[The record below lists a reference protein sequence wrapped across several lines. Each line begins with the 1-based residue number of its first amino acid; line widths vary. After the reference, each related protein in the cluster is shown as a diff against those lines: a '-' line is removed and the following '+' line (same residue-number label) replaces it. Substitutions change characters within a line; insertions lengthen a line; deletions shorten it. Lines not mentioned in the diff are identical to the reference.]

1 MGLIQCIVMTKRKLF
16 FILLIGLFLQSI
28 GKAQTTLN
36 EEGAVLALD
45 GVWKFKIDPDQVG
58 ERSGWYQ
65 EQSEHSS
72 WQEMKVPG
80 NWDLLNQYAD
90 YAGKAWYCRSFTVQR
105 DWEGKWLRL
114 IFESVSHDARV
125 WLNGKLLGED
135 HIGLLPFHFDI
146 SSFVHFGEPNLLV
159 VEVDNTFKLGAL
171 WNWGGINRSVRIEAT
186 DLQRIAYQHLTAVP
200 DLKKKNARIDIGVTV
215 ENDAEEE
222 ARLDLKYTIL
232 YNDGLVKEGWK
243 RNIVCRTGSSNTERL
258 SVALKPA
265 ETRLWDFD
273 HPHLYRST
281 IDLYRNGTLI
291 HSISDQFGI
300 RELKI
305 EGYALRLNGEPV
317 RPVGFNLAPDD
328 RTQGNTLPQWRIQ
341 EDVDKMK
348 SLGAN
353 MTRLSHLSLPKAF
366 FDYLDQKGIMVFSE
380 YPVWGK
386 DRRVDPEQEAPV
398 EAITKMIRLQYN
410 HPSIIGWSVGNE
422 IGYATD
428 NPKAMD
434 YVKSAIGLVKELD
447 STRLVSYVSHSAVN
461 QPEDPVIYE
470 DFILMNA
477 YHNWGKNAEIVN
489 QRYPGKPIFYS
500 EYGKGIIHED
510 PDKGDVNAKEIL
522 DDMRGREYLIG
533 ASLWTFN
540 DYRSNYTGTAVS
552 GNRAWG
558 IVDVFRRPKR
568 AWYAF
573 KKEYAP
579 VKGFSVNMIPNTPDP
594 KLNISITPRDV
605 WDIPAYVMR
614 GYRVVWMGLDSD
626 KNITDGG
633 FYELPL
639 IYPGDPRLLKSV
651 SLSKDI
657 TKSTAIKIAL
667 LSPELYAVYDTILY
681 LAAPATP
688 ELKAVFSSSKAIR
701 VEYNPVPFAEGYRVI
716 YSDDGDAWDTTAV
729 SINHFIAL
737 ENLDRNKH
745 YKLGVIAVNGFGSS
759 EPSSIREARLNNQEL
774 PPVIWKTESA
784 DGGFFIG
791 YSVRPED
798 FLYDVEYGTS
808 PGNYTDKLVV
818 KNKGVL
824 QVAHL
829 KNGQTYYYRMRS
841 RKQWG
846 FESEWTSEDRAVPDG
861 NLKPKAPRVYG
872 LIRSGKDMLIHF
884 EPAPKAIRYEVIHE
898 AKGKRMP
905 ALTNGTDIAYI
916 LLKNVSIDDKILFRA
931 VNEYGKS
938 DEVAVEVK

>member
-1 MGLIQCIVMTKRKLF
+1 MTRYLF
-16 FILLIGLFLQSI
+16 IYLSLLLLAFQYD
-28 GKAQTTLN
+28 GKAQKLLS
-36 EEGAVLALD
+36 EEPGVFSLD
-45 GVWKFKIDPDQVG
+45 GYWQFKTDPDRQG
-58 ERSGWYQ
+58 EKMGWYRRDWDD
-65 EQSEHSS
+65 SS
-72 WQEMKVPG
+72 WDRMKVPG
-80 NWDLLNQYAD
+80 NWDLVNQYAD
-90 YAGKAWYCRSFTVQR
+90 YAGKAWYRRTFLVPQE
-105 DWEGKWLRL
+105 WNGKWLRL
-114 IFESVSHDARV
+114 IFESTSYYARV
-125 WLNGKLLGED
+125 WLNGQLLGYND
-135 HIGLLPFHFDI
+135 KGLLPFHFDI
-146 SSFVHFGEPNLLV
+146 SPFVRADERNQLT
-159 VEVDNTFKLGAL
+159 VEIDNTFKLGAL

-200 DLKKKNARIDIGVTV
+200 DLKKKSAKIDIGVTL

-222 ARLDLKYTIL
+222 VRLDLKYTIL
-232 YNDGLVKEGWK
+232 NKDGLVKEGWK

-258 SVALKPA
+258 SVSLKPA
-265 ETRLWDFD
+265 ETRLWHFD
-273 HPHLYRST
+273 HPHLYSSK

-300 RELKI
+300 RKI
-305 EGYALRLNGEPV
+305 EVEGYTLRLNGEPV
-317 RPVGFNLAPDD
+317 RPVGFNLVPDD
-328 RTQGNTLPQWRIQ
+328 RTNGNTLPLWRIQ

-353 MTRLSHLSLPKAF
+353 MARLSHIPLPKAF
-366 FDYLDQKGIMVFSE
+366 YDYLDEKGIMVFSE
-380 YPVWGK
+380 YPLWGK
-386 DRRVDPEQEAPV
+386 DRRVDPDHPAPV
-398 EAITKMIRLQYN
+398 EGLAKIIQRQYN

-434 YVKSAIGLVKELD
+434 YVKSAIGLVKGLD
-447 STRLVSYVSHSAVN
+447 STRLVSYVSHSAMN
-461 QPEDPVIYE
+461 QTDDPAMFE
-470 DFILMNA
+470 NFILLNS
-477 YHNWGKNAEIVN
+477 YSNWGKNAEKANIHF
-489 QRYPGKPIFYS
+489 PGKPIFYS
-500 EYGKGIIHED
+500 EYGKNIIHED
-510 PDKGDVNAKEIL
+510 PDKGVVNPKEML

-605 WDIPAYVMR
+605 RDIPAYAMR
-614 GYRVVWMGLDSD
+614 GYRVVWMGLAND

-639 IYPGDPRLLKSV
+639 IHPGDPQLLKSV

-657 TKSTAIKIAL
+657 AKSTAIKIAL
-667 LSPELYAVYDTILY
+667 LSPELYAVYDTTLY
-681 LAAPATP
+681 LASPATP
-688 ELKAVFSSSKAIR
+688 ELKAVFSSPKAIR
-701 VEYNPVPFAEGYRVI
+701 VEYSPVPFAEGYRVI
-716 YSDDGDAWDTTAV
+716 YGDDGGTWDTTVV
-729 SINHFIAL
+729 SINHFIEL

-759 EPSSIREARLNNQEL
+759 GPSLIREARLSNKEL

-791 YSVRPED
+791 YPVRPED

-818 KNKGVL
+818 KTKGVL

-829 KNGQTYYYRMRS
+829 KNGQTYYYRVRS

-846 FESEWTSEDRAVPDG
+846 FESEWTTEGMAVPDG
-861 NLKPKAPRVYG
+861 NLKPKPPRVYG
-872 LIRSGKDMLIHF
+872 VIRSGKDMLMHF

-898 AKGKRMP
+898 SKGKRMP

-916 LLKNVSIDDKILFRA
+916 LLKNVSIGDKILFRA